1 MLKTTPEAVDM
12 EDYNRWDR
20 GLPLKKKVEAKI
32 PDPEPPKIENR
43 LPPIKPEDV
52 LEVFE
57 TKKQPVRNLAG
68 VMSIGY
74 HVSLKI
80 VREKDKPPITLS
92 GWMPE
97 VDYLNLRRPLF
108 YGGKVNV
115 DNMIF

>member
-20 GLPLKKKVEAKI
+20 GLPLKKKTEAKI

-43 LPPIKPEDV
+43 LPPIKPKDV
-52 LEVFE
+52 VEVFE
-57 TKKQPVRNLAG
+57 VKKEPVRNLDG
-68 VMSIGY
+68 VISIGY

-80 VREKDKPPITLS
+80 VGEKDKLPVNLS

-97 VDYLNLRRPLF
+97 VDYLGFRRLLF
-108 YGGKVNV
+108 RGGKVNV